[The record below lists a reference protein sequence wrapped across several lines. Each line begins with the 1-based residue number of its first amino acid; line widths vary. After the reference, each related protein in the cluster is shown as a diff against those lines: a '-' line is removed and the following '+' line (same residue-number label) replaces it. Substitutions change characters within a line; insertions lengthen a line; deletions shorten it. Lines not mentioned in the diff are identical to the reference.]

1 MEKMLLAAAAV
12 LALSASPLLAQ
23 PLSGPA
29 VPVVGGAGG
38 VSAGHPVGQT
48 VFTPRGPAVT
58 TGQAGSF
65 GTTTLPGGAGTGVLL
80 NNGNGTSTLT
90 GPNGVPTTV
99 PTPR

>member
-1 MEKMLLAAAAV
+1 MEKMLLVAAAA
-12 LALSASPLLAQ
+12 LTLSAGPLLAQ
-23 PLSGPA
+23 PVTGPA
-29 VPVVGGAGG
+29 APVAGGAGG

-48 VFTPRGPAVT
+48 VVTPRGPAVT
-58 TGQAGSF
+58 TGGAGSF
-65 GTTTLPGGAGTGVLL
+65 GTTTLPGGAGTGILL